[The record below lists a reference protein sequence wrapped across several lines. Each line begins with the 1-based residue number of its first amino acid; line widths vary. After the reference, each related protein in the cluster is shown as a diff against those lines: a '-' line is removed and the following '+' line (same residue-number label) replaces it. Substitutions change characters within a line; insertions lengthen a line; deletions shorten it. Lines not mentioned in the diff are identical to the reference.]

1 MVAPGLIDTHVHHT
15 MDGSGIARQT
25 LQSPAAKVLH
35 GLSLGR
41 EDMSYGFTTCAT
53 SAAWIPSSQP
63 SICATLWTL
72 ASSRRLGWWWPRTSS
87 GRRLVTATYARP
99 GLDAATV

>member
-1 MVAPGLIDTHVHHT
+1 MDRSVDRPDDAEVIDLAERTIAPGLIDTHVHHT

-25 LQSPAAKVLH
+25 LQSSAAKVLK
-35 GLSLGR
+35 GLSLAR
-41 EDMSYGFTTCAT
+41 EDMSHGFTTCVT

-72 ASSRRLGWWWPRTSS
+72 ASSRGPGW
-87 GRRLVTATYARP
+87 
-99 GLDAATV
+99 